1 MDISSSVASMLRRTA
16 RYWLALAII
25 VPLLIWISFRLA
37 RFYGLRL
44 ADLVWLAPMMLL
56 YVALLILML
65 YVGMERSRPSPTSGP

>member
-1 MDISSSVASMLRRTA
+1 MRRRTA
-16 RYWLALAII
+16 RYRLALAII

-65 YVGMERSRPSPTSGP
+65 